1 LMSSEFPGEINST
14 GKYPDLF
21 KVAEI
26 VPGDKAA
33 LPVTE
38 TGCKLDYPA

>member
-1 LMSSEFPGEINST
+1 MSSEFPGEILQD
-14 GKYPDLF
+14 GKSPDLF

-26 VPGDKAA
+26 VPGDKIA
-33 LPVTE
+33 LKD

>member
-1 LMSSEFPGEINST
+1 MSGEFPGEIIAT

-21 KVAEI
+21 KVAEV
-26 VPGDKAA
+26 VPGDKTA

-38 TGCKLDYPA
+38 TGCKLDYPT

>member
-1 LMSSEFPGEINST
+1 MSSEFPGEINGK

-21 KVAEI
+21 KVASI